1 MAKRKQKPP
10 KAAKAA
16 TPVPV
21 KRPNGELVVPPD
33 EAADIAATRKA
44 LDPLLA
50 RGISAFRLAS
60 ACGAHPDDLRGFLD
74 GRVSL
79 TPALRNR
86 LKSAVP
92 SILESLNAPRE
103 APPE

>member
-16 TPVPV
+16 GPV
-21 KRPNGELVVPPD
+21 KRPDGELVVPPD